1 MNMATVYSI
10 GSMNSEGMLSDNP
23 KAGIHETDVAR
34 TIDANGSNPGGYQG
48 GDIVVVCQEPDVG
61 GGIATE
67 YLAGFQNTGRGWWNR
82 CETAETLR
90 TPCGGDSTKANL
102 VLFRKSSC

>member
-34 TIDANGSNPGGYQG
+34 IIDTNGSNPGGYQG
-48 GDIVVVCQEPDVG
+48 GDIVVVCQAPDVG
-61 GGIATE
+61 GVSQRSISPDFRIQEEDG
-67 YLAGFQNTGRGWWNR
+67 GTG
-82 CETAETLR
+82 A
-90 TPCGGDSTKANL
+90 KQ
-102 VLFRKSSC
+102 RKR